1 MSRLEKSFKI
11 FSKQG
16 VKFLML
22 EFLIVFLGVYL
33 AFLFQS
39 YSEQNKIDAET
50 EKIMIGLK
58 EDLEYF
64 RIYFPDYAGSSQ
76 VEEWRELIK
85 NEKYTN
91 FSTWRFI
98 QPQYDYIAIEYALG
112 SDANVINFELN
123 SAIAEIFQE
132 LKKLEHAELLLT
144 EIAMKY
150 QAIPSNLQNNE
161 MVAFANQN
169 NFLNF
174 KRFTDRYADRAGIMH
189 RIAEMSAKHLPMIN
203 DQFSEQE
210 LTEIELLLISKNITA
225 NSDQEIQF
233 YVNALK
239 EFFPNLSEEEIKKA
253 LDSN

>member
-1 MSRLEKSFKI
+1 MSRLEKSFRI

-39 YSEQNKIDAET
+39 YSEQKRIDAEKQ
-50 EKIMIGLK
+50 KIMIGLK

-64 RIYFPDYAGSSQ
+64 RIYFPDFAGTSQ
-76 VEEWRELIK
+76 VEEWRESIK
-85 NEKYTN
+85 NERYTN

-98 QPQYDYIAIEYALG
+98 QPQYDYIAIEYALA
-112 SDANVINFELN
+112 SDADVINFELN
-123 SAIAEIFQE
+123 SAIAEIYQE

-144 EIAMKY
+144 EIAMQY
-150 QAIPSNLQNNE
+150 QAVPTDLNNND
-161 MVAFANQN
+161 MAVLASQN

-174 KRFTDRYADRAGIMH
+174 KRFTDRYSDRASIMQ
-189 RIAEMSAKHLPMIN
+189 RVAEMSAKHLPMIN
-203 DQFSEQE
+203 DQFSEKK
-210 LTEIELLLISKNITA
+210 LAEIELSLINKNISVD
-225 NSDQEIQF
+225 SDQEIEF
-233 YVNALK
+233 YLNVLK